1 MTVKWD
7 EIRELIREDDSR
19 KRDILITPKIIRW
32 QVSNNALM
40 VEANGSEQ
48 LYVSQWAEAQLCR
61 WLGIPF
67 KYFRECPGELKRMQV
82 DFLIKKRL
90 GYKKKWRLRLRGG
103 TIRAFL
109 SESFQPFDNRK
120 VMSIW
125 EEAGMSRRFDY
136 EMMLDDTFFFLRAM
150 IPVKVGISDGL
161 GGLAKGVYIR
171 NSEVG
176 RSALAA
182 GASVYRKICKNG
194 LVEYID
200 RKPPLY
206 QKHIWIE
213 EVELAEKL
221 KLALS
226 GAIDIADWTLRRMA
240 RAREIPAT
248 LNELLERLDK
258 LKLKEL
264 VRQCVVDSFIS
275 EGDKSVF
282 GIVNAFSATA
292 RDLPPYDRYQLEVK
306 AGRILA
312 EVTRY

>member
-109 SESFQPFDNRK
+109 SESFQPFDN
-120 VMSIW
+120 
-125 EEAGMSRRFDY
+125 
-136 EMMLDDTFFFLRAM
+136 
-150 IPVKVGISDGL
+150 
-161 GGLAKGVYIR
+161 
-171 NSEVG
+171 
-176 RSALAA
+176 
-182 GASVYRKICKNG
+182 
-194 LVEYID
+194 
-200 RKPPLY
+200 
-206 QKHIWIE
+206 
-213 EVELAEKL
+213 
-221 KLALS
+221 
-226 GAIDIADWTLRRMA
+226 
-240 RAREIPAT
+240 
-248 LNELLERLDK
+248 
-258 LKLKEL
+258 
-264 VRQCVVDSFIS
+264 
-275 EGDKSVF
+275 
-282 GIVNAFSATA
+282 
-292 RDLPPYDRYQLEVK
+292 
-306 AGRILA
+306 
-312 EVTRY
+312 